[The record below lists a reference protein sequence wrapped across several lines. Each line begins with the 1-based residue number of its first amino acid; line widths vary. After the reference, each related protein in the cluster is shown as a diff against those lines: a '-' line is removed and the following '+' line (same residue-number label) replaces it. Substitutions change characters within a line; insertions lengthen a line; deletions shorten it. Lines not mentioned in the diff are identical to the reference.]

1 MKVTVEYNH
10 YVLRKITGKEA
21 EHLQVG
27 DASSFQDLLALLEN
41 RYGKAF
47 TDLERIDP
55 FPDPGERGRSFGSA
69 TAAPERGQDTH
80 SRPDDQRVG
89 TSTRAVGRDPQLFN
103 TKQEEL

>member
-47 TDLERIDP
+47 TDLVTDPVNGSIRSPILVNGEGVSDPRRLLRSGDRIHILA
-55 FPDPGERGRSFGSA
+55 R
-69 TAAPERGQDTH
+69 T
-80 SRPDDQRVG
+80 
-89 TSTRAVGRDPQLFN
+89 TSG
-103 TKQEEL
+103 